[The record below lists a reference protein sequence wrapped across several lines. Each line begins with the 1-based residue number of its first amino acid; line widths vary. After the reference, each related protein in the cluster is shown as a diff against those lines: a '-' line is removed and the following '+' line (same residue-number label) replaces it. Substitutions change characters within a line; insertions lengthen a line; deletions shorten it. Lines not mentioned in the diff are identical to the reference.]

1 MSSCRRREASAR
13 RSQIDD
19 HALFDTVD
27 RSVRLVDEALQ
38 TIREPVI
45 APGLPA
51 IAVHALLDNG
61 PVSVISHDEAVEI
74 EVKTI
79 LDRRA
84 IHLGDEPT
92 RFCQRR
98 AVETDP
104 ITDRYKLMWRP
115 PRMIAAPPAD
125 VDTELS
131 RQRRQAALQRAD
143 DARGDAG
150 GMPVH
155 SITAPKDWNQKG
167 WASRRRSS
175 SRPYSRTIAQPFGH
189 AAAVKRQV
197 CATRAAH
204 HQCSP
209 VAVPLG
215 AASGWDTIASATP
228 NSSSSSAVLAGDWSK
243 FDTVT
248 PSSRMP
254 LAVGS
259 SVRTSSRLA

>member
-1 MSSCRRREASAR
+1 MPSDGAVRNRRRVEGSLA
-13 RSQIDD
+13 
-19 HALFDTVD
+19 
-27 RSVRLVDEALQ
+27 
-38 TIREPVI
+38 EPI
-45 APGLPA
+45 WAA
-51 IAVHALLDNG
+51 
-61 PVSVISHDEAVEI
+61 VISTAPQGRTHDR
-74 EVKTI
+74 TRT
-79 LDRRA
+79 RR
-84 IHLGDEPT
+84 
-92 RFCQRR
+92 RFCS
-98 AVETDP
+98 
-104 ITDRYKLMWRP
+104 
-115 PRMIAAPPAD
+115 IALEPKGPSTH
-125 VDTELS
+125 DTELS
-131 RQRRQAALQRAD
+131 RQGRQAALQRAD

-155 SITAPKDWNQKG
+155 SHHCAEGLEPEGMRQPAQKLIAAILEDNRLG
-167 WASRRRSS
+167 DHRAQPSHS
-175 SRPYSRTIAQPFGH
+175 IAQPFGH

-197 CATRAAH
+197 CATRAPH

-209 VAVPLG
+209 VAVTLG